1 MERADQKHILVLITN
16 PFAIINVIHSGL
28 MAELSGHYRVSVMSD
43 LLTAEDIKRLNEHF
57 RLNMALL
64 PTSVPTVSK
73 PLKWLRT
80 IQMLLFGHYF
90 NLGTIRIKLLERCR
104 FAHWLFCISRKSLTI
119 TFLSGSLLVFIRN
132 WLIRR
137 TTLPGLY
144 ASVVEHSFQAVIST
158 SPLDLRENAMANSL
172 KVHKIPCISI
182 VISWDNLTSKG
193 IINTRSDLVL
203 VWNKLI
209 ALEYDR
215 FYATLG
221 DHTLVRVT
229 GIPRFDVYLRKQP
242 SRNHHL
248 TGIPE
253 IPPRTRIILFATGA
267 IKHHA
272 CQNYLICDL
281 LKYAQNRSDVV
292 ILVRCHPG
300 DDPRRYDRFSG
311 IKNVHFFHPFG
322 RHPNQL
328 PPFDFL
334 EILHSQLARCAV
346 CVHVASTML
355 LDALACNKPC
365 ISIAYDAHS
374 SVRYARSVKRFYDY
388 SHQQLLP
395 AHLKDQLVYSRRELF
410 EKLDK
415 ILANG
420 NAPDNLRS
428 VVESVIHH
436 ATPDSVR
443 LTTQCIREW
452 LG

>member
-90 NLGTIRIKLLERCR
+90 NLDTIRIKLLERSQV
-104 FAHWLFCISRKSLTI
+104 AHWLFCISRKSPSLI
-119 TFLSGSLLVFIRN
+119 LLSGSLLIFIRN
-132 WLIRR
+132 WLIRS
-137 TTLPGLY
+137 TTLPDLH

-172 KVHKIPCISI
+172 RVHGIPCISI

-193 IINTRSDLVL
+193 VINAKSDMVL
-203 VWNKLI
+203 VWNNLI

-215 FYATLG
+215 FYTALG
-221 DHTLVRVT
+221 DHALVHIA
-229 GIPRFDVYLRKQP
+229 GIPRFDVYFQKQP

-253 IPPRTRIILFATGA
+253 ISPRTPIILFATGA

-281 LKYAQNRSDVV
+281 LKYAQNRSGVV

-300 DDPRRYDRFSG
+300 DDPRRYDRFIG

-328 PPFDFL
+328 PPVDFL
-334 EILHSQLARCAV
+334 ETLHSQLARCAV
-346 CVHVASTML
+346 CVQVASTML
-355 LDALACNKPC
+355 LDAFACNKPC

-374 SVRYARSVKRFYDY
+374 SVHYAQSMKRFYDY

-395 AHLKDQLVYSRRELF
+395 ACLKEPLVYSRRELF

-415 ILANG
+415 ILADG
-420 NAPDNLRS
+420 DAPDNLGS
-428 VVESVIHH
+428 VVEPVIHH
-436 ATPDSVR
+436 ATPDSVS
-443 LTTQCIREW
+443 LATQCIREW